1 MCGENAFQL
10 ERCIRGRGSSPR
22 VRGKRFA
29 RRLVRGLRRL
39 IPACA
44 GKTFPR
50 GKQIR
55 QTGAHPRVCGEN
67 PSWAA
72 FVVVL
77 GGSSPR
83 VRGKRTDRSIR
94 EAEGG
99 LIPACAGKT
108 SLPRQVRHP
117 VGAHPR
123 VCGENFRRLLIS
135 LCRMGSSP
143 RVRGKHAL
151 CILFPGLTG
160 LIPACAGK
168 TANFNVFGL
177 HFRAHPRVCGE
188 NGKYA
193 GSPVLKS
200 GSSPRVR
207 GKPNRWK
214 AKAA

>member
-143 RVRGKHAL
+143 RVRGKPVQWAT
-151 CILFPGLTG
+151 PADVYG

-168 TANFNVFGL
+168 TRALYSFPGVNG
-177 HFRAHPRVCGE
+177 AHPRVCGE
-188 NGKYA
+188 NG
-193 GSPVLKS
+193 
-200 GSSPRVR
+200 
-207 GKPNRWK
+207 
-214 AKAA
+214 